1 MAKNYRLNVDQQLR
15 EVALEELGDGRFS
28 ARVGDIEHEVALHPL
43 ETNQLFRLSID
54 GERTPLAIRRDG
66 NALDL
71 FIGADR
77 YSIEIERAA
86 VGALGAA
93 SPALEGDVRLT
104 APMTGQVTEVIVADG
119 DAVQENDPLLVI
131 VAMKM
136 NNEIRAPVAGT
147 IAELRVGA
155 DTAVEQGDLLLV
167 IQAARTGDAE

>member
-28 ARVGDIEHEVALHPL
+28 ARVGDIEHEVALQPL

-86 VGALGAA
+86 AGALGAA
-93 SPALEGDVRLT
+93 GPAFEGDVRLT

-167 IQAARTGDAE
+167 IQAARTGDSE